1 MDPLKDLIASLAK
14 LEFGGGMTAEE
25 KDEDITKQLA
35 DHYLALIHVIC
46 PHYTSVSL
54 DANDLFLLE
63 IDGTSYDL
71 DLRIHHD
78 DTKNTEHRMAIE
90 GILSDLTEDGED
102 MGEILATVEE
112 ILNIR

>member
-35 DHYLALIHVIC
+35 DHYLALIHAIC